1 MNNNKTI
8 LFRKND
14 GMVGELE
21 AGNALTITGSYLS
34 KDAAIS
40 GVNIELGVDTKG
52 GIYLIN
58 HDDATTALFVR
69 ELKLRAGQSWYLNA
83 PQMDR
88 IEIAT
93 GPGGSFFLHSR
104 QLTATDR
111 AEIGVGDDVTHE
123 LWITDDENRG
133 MRPPR
138 Y

>member
-21 AGNALTITGSYLS
+21 AGNALTITGSYFN

-40 GVNIELGVDTKG
+40 GVNIELGVDSKG

-58 HDDATTALFVR
+58 HDDATTAVFVDQ
-69 ELKLRAGQSWYLNA
+69 LQLRAGQSWYLNA
-83 PQMDR
+83 PQFNR

-93 GPGGSFFLHSR
+93 GAGGSFFLHSR

-111 AEIGVGDDVTHE
+111 SEIRVGDDVTHE
-123 LWITDDENRG
+123 LWITGDENRG

>member
-1 MNNNKTI
+1 MNKTI
-8 LFRKND
+8 IFRKND
-14 GMVGELE
+14 GMVGEVE
-21 AGNALTITGSYLS
+21 PGNSLTITGSHLC

-40 GVNIELGVDTKG
+40 GVNIELGVDRKG
-52 GIYLIN
+52 GIYVIN
-58 HDDATTALFVR
+58 HDDAATAVFVD

-83 PQMDR
+83 PQFNR

-93 GPGGSFFLHSR
+93 GQGGSFFLHSR

-111 AEIGVGDDVTHE
+111 NELQVGDDVTHE